1 MKKVRL
7 GSGSAYW
14 GDMLEPAIELAE
26 KGNLDY
32 LGFDH
37 LAELTMSILQ
47 RMRTKDPTKGYI
59 PDVLPFMRKLLPI
72 AVKNKVKL
80 ITNGGGANPEAAAD
94 EVVKI
99 ARELG
104 FKGLKIGVVTGDDIL
119 HRLDDILAKGIVLR
133 NLDTGEEDISRIKDR
148 IVAANA
154 YTGADSIIDALK
166 AGADVVIAGR
176 VSDNALYVAPLM
188 YEFGWE
194 FADGYWDKIGA
205 AITVGH
211 IIECAE
217 CCTGGASNMWKQAPE
232 LWRIG
237 FPIAEV
243 DENGNAVI
251 TKVPGSGG
259 LINQWTIKEH
269 LVYEV
274 HDPANYLMPDG
285 IADFTALKI
294 EEIGKDQV
302 KVTNMKGKP
311 RPTHLKVQIGYKEG
325 FVAEGIV
332 ILPWPDAY
340 EKAKQAEQVVR
351 GRLEVVGVK
360 PQEIRF
366 DYIGINA
373 LHGPVAP
380 EPTGE
385 LNEVGLRVAARCNTF
400 EEADKVRREV
410 THLWTLAGVGSSFGA
425 PIPVRQIIGLW
436 PTLIPREEIPTQFMI
451 KEVD

>member
-14 GDMLEPAIELAE
+14 GDILEPAIELAE
-26 KGNLDY
+26 KGNVDY
-32 LGFDH
+32 IGFDH

-47 RMRTKDPTKGYI
+47 RMKTKDPTKGYI
-59 PDVLPFMRKLLPI
+59 QDIVPFMEKLLPI
-72 AVKNKVKL
+72 AARNKIKL
-80 ITNGGGANPEAAAD
+80 ITNAGGANPLAAAE

-99 ARELG
+99 ARGLG
-104 FKGLKIGVVTGDDIL
+104 LKGLKIGVVTGDDIL
-119 HRLDDILAKGIVLR
+119 HKLDEITARGLILR
-133 NLDTGEEDISRIKDR
+133 NLDTGEEDLGRIRDR

-154 YTGADSIIDALK
+154 YIGADSIVDALK
-166 AGADVVIAGR
+166 AGADIVITGR
-176 VSDNALYVAPLM
+176 VSDNALYVGPLM
-188 YEFGWE
+188 YEFGWK
-194 FADGYWDKIGA
+194 FTDGYWDKIGA
-205 AITVGH
+205 AVTVGH

-217 CCTGGASNMWKQAPE
+217 CCTGGMSNMWKQAPE

-243 DENGNAVI
+243 DENGDAII

-274 HDPANYLMPDG
+274 HDPSNYLMPDG
-285 IADFTALKI
+285 VADFTSLNI
-294 EEIGKDQV
+294 EEAGRDVV

-311 RPTHLKVQIGYKEG
+311 RPDTLKVQIGYKEG
-325 FVAEGIV
+325 FIGEGMV

-340 EKAKQAEQVVR
+340 AKAKRAEEIVR
-351 GRLEVVGVK
+351 GRLKLIGVQ
-360 PQEIRF
+360 PEELRF
-366 DYIGINA
+366 DYVGVNA

-380 EPTGE
+380 EPAHD
-385 LNEVGLRVAARCNTF
+385 LNEVGLRVAARCRTY
-400 EEADKVRREV
+400 EEAEKARREV
-410 THLWTLAGVGSSFGA
+410 THLWTLAGLGSSFGS
-425 PIPVRQIIGLW
+425 PMPVRQVIALW
-436 PTLIPREEIPTQFMI
+436 PTLVPREEIQTGFTI